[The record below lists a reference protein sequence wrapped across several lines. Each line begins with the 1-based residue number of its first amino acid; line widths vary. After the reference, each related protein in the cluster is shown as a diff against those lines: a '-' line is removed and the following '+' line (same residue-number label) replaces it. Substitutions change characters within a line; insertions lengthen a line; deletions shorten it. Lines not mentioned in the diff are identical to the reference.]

1 MNVQRIAALLAKAE
15 RTDNAAEAEAYLMK
29 AQALATAASIDL
41 AFARAAQPS
50 SRAEPETRTL
60 TIGERGKRANRHL
73 VALFIALAHNNDAHV
88 DVAHDSTFVIVYGMP
103 SDIDVVEQLFNS
115 ISVQMVISSRT
126 WVSLGEWRGQTYVS
140 SRTRRRKPHTAQTA
154 RTAFMTAYIAR
165 IDERLAKARQETQ
178 QADHRVRS
186 SHGALILRE
195 KAAEIDA
202 FHRANSAA
210 RGRWSGYSGA
220 VRDPRGAA
228 AQAGR
233 QAASRVA
240 LQHRQGVGQ
249 RRALMTGSERAADH

>member
-41 AFARAAQPS
+41 AFARAAQPTT
-50 SRAEPETRTL
+50 RTEPETRTL

-73 VALFIALAHNNDAHV
+73 VSLFIAIAHNNDAHV

-103 SDIDVVEQLFNS
+103 SDLRIVEQLFNS
-115 ISVQMVISSRT
+115 ISVQMVMSSQT
-126 WVSLGEWRGQTYVS
+126 WVSHGEWRGQTYVS
-140 SRTRRRKPHTAQTA
+140 RRDRRRKPHTAQTA
-154 RTAFMTAYIAR
+154 RTAFMAAYIAR
-165 IDERLAKARQETQ
+165 IDERLGEARQKTQ
-178 QADHRVRS
+178 QADARVQS
-186 SHGALILRE
+186 AEGALVLRE
-195 KAAEIDA
+195 KSAEIDA

-220 VRDPRGAA
+220 VRDHQGAA

-233 QAASRVA
+233 QAASRVS
-240 LQHRQGVGQ
+240 LQHHKSVGQ
-249 RRALMTGSERAADH
+249 RRSLMTGSDRAADH